1 MCPLSQKRA
10 PAQVA
15 FRVPLDVHDLLRE
28 KNSLSPAVIIKYRL
42 MPRATSGIH
51 PALQDRLCK
60 GAGAPE
66 ARHTHPKG
74 QEF

>member
-51 PALQDRLCK
+51 PALQDRLGGLDK
-60 GAGAPE
+60 A
-66 ARHTHPKG
+66 
-74 QEF
+74 